1 MKAAMLREW
10 QTVNQ
15 AGLSPH
21 DVHCHQYLAIS
32 RYLTDPP
39 FSWLSLFRNRHSS
52 RWLMFGF
59 LQKQTMSGGKCS
71 CGHPKCK

>member
-1 MKAAMLREW
+1 MLREW

-32 RYLTDPP
+32 RYDVTPVFVPGDMRVGLVV
-39 FSWLSLFRNRHSS
+39 
-52 RWLMFGF
+52 GA
-59 LQKQTMSGGKCS
+59 
-71 CGHPKCK
+71 